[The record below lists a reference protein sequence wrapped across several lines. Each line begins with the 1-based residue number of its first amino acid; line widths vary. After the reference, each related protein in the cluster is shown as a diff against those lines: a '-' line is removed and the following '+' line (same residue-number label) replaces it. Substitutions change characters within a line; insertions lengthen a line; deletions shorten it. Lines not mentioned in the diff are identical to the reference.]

1 VDVVKVV
8 GLNLL
13 KFYKQVEE
21 ISEQI
26 IECSW
31 LHHKHL
37 LKVKARKVLIA
48 ETFIQVNLK
57 LRILCFSFIE

>member
-1 VDVVKVV
+1 VV

-13 KFYKQVEE
+13 HFYKQVEE

-48 ETFIQVNLK
+48 ETFIQANLK
-57 LRILCFSFIE
+57 PNLMLSFIE